1 MEILTGRLAM
11 QWKKLFDTR
20 STNPSNYSLIVSK
33 AVDIKVKLEHEG
45 YRIIGARGRVK
56 KGTNWMQAPK
66 VSLKGDSG
74 TKRVDIPPPK
84 NQKQNKALIAL
95 IYSLCHLSGAKQGA
109 NLFYGDN
116 KGLSTSIA
124 TKHGPD
130 KSEYMKGLISVLDD
144 TDFITKLSSEIS
156 RPLPENLTHLEMD
169 IISKSKEGILSAE
182 SVNLLL
188 EKHNLDCNGLESAI
202 QILRS
207 NKEVELHRVPDKINW
222 PKIALPEHFDL
233 VEDRI
238 KSAINSA
245 KYEVE
250 KLTSELETIKHKL
263 EHTEKQVSTLKSR
276 GLFSRILNR

>member
-1 MEILTGRLAM
+1 M

-45 YRIIGARGRVK
+45 YTIIGARGRVK

-222 PKIALPEHFDL
+222 PKVSLPDHYGVVADK
-233 VEDRI
+233 V
-238 KSAINSA
+238 NSA
-245 KYEVE
+245 LNAANAEIGDLKSKLEITKE
-250 KLTSELETIKHKL
+250 KLS
-263 EHTEKQVSTLKSR
+263 HTEEYNQALITRNLWA
-276 GLFSRILNR
+276 RIRNKIKF